1 MFFTG
6 STKIIQWS
14 LVTFDY
20 AYLWQRAYIVAH
32 ATSFVVEGGCKKYIC
47 YLRFLFTLFTE
58 ETLSGILLPPRS
70 LPILLI
76 SCRSL
81 YRLLA
86 VPSGALI
93 VENRGVSSANNL
105 GLHWRSSNESPMY
118 VGNKSRPNIEAW
130 GTSALILA
138 QYELWSLR
146 IILCF
151 VFLKKSVKR
160 LNKFPE
166 ILLRLSLWTIP
177 SWYTSSKA
185 LEISRNTPLTL

>member
-1 MFFTG
+1 MPTSG
-6 STKIIQWS
+6 REHILWLVPPVLLSKEDVKCIILIWDSYLLFS
-14 LVTFDY
+14 LRKLRLGFCFHQD
-20 AYLWQRAYIVAH
+20 LW
-32 ATSFVVEGGCKKYIC
+32 
-47 YLRFLFTLFTE
+47 
-58 ETLSGILLPPRS
+58 
-70 LPILLI
+70 PILLI

-105 GLHWRSSNESPMY
+105 GLHWRSSNESLMY